1 MRTLV
6 CTHADH
12 AKTHYV
18 SACHHCA
25 TERLASPNSG
35 GMHLQGVEPKE
46 PTNPERQRIA
56 HSLSKQENHKAPP
69 PSQAAVESW
78 HHCGVIS
85 CKYSLTLPPHPG
97 LLSFLEGFIP
107 NGMQPY

>member
-6 CTHADH
+6 RTHADH

-35 GMHLQGVEPKE
+35 GMHLLGVEPKE
-46 PTNPERQRIA
+46 LTNPERQRIA

-69 PSQAAVESW
+69 PSQVAVGIQ
-78 HHCGVIS
+78 HNCGAI
-85 CKYSLTLPPHPG
+85 
-97 LLSFLEGFIP
+97 FF
-107 NGMQPY
+107 